1 VRPHPDLGSFL
12 RSRRAR
18 LRPADVGLPEYGG
31 RRRVLGL
38 RREEL
43 ARLAGISP
51 GYYTRLEQGQTPRVS
66 DHVLKAVGAALRLD
80 ETERSHLRALVRPPR
95 TTEPGAESVR
105 PALRTL
111 LDSLGATPALVLG
124 RHADILAWNPV
135 GHALMAGHLP
145 FDESPNAARLV
156 FLDPAARR
164 LFGDGWARKC
174 RDTVADLRLI
184 AGRRPDDPVLAALIA
199 ELTEHSVE
207 FSALWRAHPV
217 ALCASHTRHYRHPS
231 AGPLTLTHQLL
242 DLGDGSGQRLVLYA
256 AEPGSPSAAAL
267 ARLMRDV
274 TAADR
279 GSTT

>member
-1 VRPHPDLGSFL
+1 MAGVRPHSDIGSFL

-31 RRRVLGL
+31 RRRVPGL

-43 ARLAGISP
+43 AGLAGISP

-66 DHVLKAVGAALRLD
+66 DEVLKAVGTALRLD
-80 ETERSHLRALVRPPR
+80 ATERSHLRALARPR
-95 TTEPGAESVR
+95 HAAGPGTESVR
-105 PALRTL
+105 PSLRML

-145 FDESPNAARLV
+145 FDEPPNAVRLV

-199 ELTEHSVE
+199 ELTERSAE
-207 FSALWRAHPV
+207 FATLWRAHPV
-217 ALCASHTRHYRHPS
+217 ALCASRTRHYRHPS
-231 AGPLTLTHQLL
+231 AGSLTLSHQLL
-242 DLGDGSGQRLVLYA
+242 DMGDDSGQRLVLYA

-267 ARLMRDV
+267 ALL
-274 TAADR
+274 
-279 GSTT
+279 